1 MALASQSI
9 RNTPVSRA
17 SDQRTGRSGSR
28 RGKRI
33 VGVLM
38 LAAVCVVM
46 ALWAM
51 RARDG
56 SSSGVRDPLGPASA
70 TAASNPTPP
79 TIPDT
84 TPSPKV
90 LMNADPLGDVVM
102 GNRIEPARTSTT
114 PPSPATSAPRPSA
127 FEPGTAATP
136 PAGTPSEPTP
146 APPVPAITA
155 NSAASALAAAER
167 AAQQQR
173 LVEARNIL
181 NRALLDPINS
191 AADRANLRK
200 KISDLNQTLVFGPNA
215 IAGDPMSET
224 YKVVSGDVLNKI
236 NRKLGL
242 VTEPTLIARVNKLA
256 NPNALKV
263 GQTLKVVRGP
273 FHAVVS
279 KSAYRM
285 DIYAGPTPAPS
296 SIGTMNFP
304 DGAEPGWMYICSF
317 PVGLGAQGL
326 TPLGN
331 FTIREGSKLV
341 NPHWV
346 NPRTSEK
353 FAADDPKNPIGERW
367 MGLDGLDDKSKAV
380 TGYGIH
386 GTVEPDSIGREM
398 SMGCVRLG
406 AADVEIVYELLM
418 GRVSVVKIVP

>member
-1 MALASQSI
+1 MSDT
-9 RNTPVSRA
+9 RGSRGGA
-17 SDQRTGRSGSR
+17 R

-33 VGVLM
+33 IGVLM
-38 LAAVCVVM
+38 LAAVCVAM

-56 SSSGVRDPLGPASA
+56 SGDTLGPSSASA
-70 TAASNPTPP
+70 ATGGNPA
-79 TIPDT
+79 PDT
-84 TPSPKV
+84 TPATTAM
-90 LMNADPLGDVVM
+90 MNTSPLGTM
-102 GNRIEPARTSTT
+102 ALRTQSQPATEPAPQPVNPAPAPAPASNPLPDLPGTPIKPAGNQPIVDPTT
-114 PPSPATSAPRPSA
+114 QPASITPGPTSPAEPSIPIA
-127 FEPGTAATP
+127 
-136 PAGTPSEPTP
+136 
-146 APPVPAITA
+146 A
-155 NSAASALAAAER
+155 NSYAMAVAAADR
-167 AAQQQR
+167 AQQQQR
-173 LVEARNIL
+173 TLEARNIL

-200 KISDLNQTLVFGPNA
+200 KLADLNQSLVFGPNP
-215 IAGDPMSET
+215 IAGDPLCET
-224 YKVVSGDVLNKI
+224 YKVTSGDVLNKI

-242 VTEPTLIARVNKLA
+242 VTEPSLIARVNKLA
-256 NPNALKV
+256 NPNALKI
-263 GQTLKVVRGP
+263 GQTLKVIRGP

-304 DGAEPGWMYICSF
+304 EGAEPGWMYICSF

-326 TPLGN
+326 TPIGN
-331 FTIREGSKLV
+331 FTVKEGSKLV

-367 MGLDGLDDKSKAV
+367 MGLEGLDDKSKAV

-386 GTVEPDSIGREM
+386 GTVDPASIGKEM
-398 SMGCVRLG
+398 SMGCIRVG
-406 AADVEIVYELLM
+406 AADIEIVYELLM